1 MNRFIPTIGILWL
14 CAVATAL
21 VSIPATAAVIGV
33 PGDQPTIQA
42 AITAAA
48 PGDTI
53 LIADGTYSGPGNINV
68 DPAGKDVIIQS
79 ENGPGAC
86 IIDCG
91 NTARAF
97 YIHSGESNAFVIDGL
112 RIINGYDSLAGGG
125 IYCRQYSSPII
136 TNCEFIDCVSGDDG
150 GGIYITFHC
159 NPLVSNCLFQNNTA
173 VYGGGLAV
181 GSSSNVTVTGCVF
194 QDNIGTQGGGL
205 RVSGNQ
211 PVSVSGCT
219 FTNNSA
225 SALGGGISVL
235 NNPDFSLENC
245 TFTGN
250 SALDGGAL
258 NMEFVSTAL
267 LNTCTFT
274 ANQATNLGGAV
285 RMLLAGNSATVTHCD
300 FISNSLPQTAT
311 TEGGGMYVSGA
322 QTISDCTFTGNT
334 AYRAGG
340 LRCAGASRVSD
351 CVFQQN
357 ICAEWGG
364 GLYYTNTSSGY
375 DPIVERCD
383 FIDNQGGA
391 GAGMHQVAYSS
402 NPTYIHQCRFS
413 GNQAVYFGGAFYT
426 YSGTSHIT
434 DCVFHNNTVSAGD
447 GGGTYSETGQ
457 VNYYNCLWYQNS
469 ASQYGGAHYSYMGT
483 TELYNCTLTH
493 NTCPDGFGRQI
504 AARFT
509 ASVELYNSLA
519 GSWDAADE
527 LEIYDDDGNGVD
539 AEYCSIRGGWPGTGN
554 ISADPEFATGN
565 CDHGFYYLS
574 DTAAGQGITS
584 PCIDAGSDP
593 VSAISYPMP
602 DAGLLTMDTLVT
614 RTDNVPDSSVVDL
627 GYHYPAC
634 QVPTATPSVTQT
646 PIPTETP
653 TDTPTAVPTETPT
666 ETPTPTMTPTTTPSP
681 SPTPIPPIP
690 STGPFGL
697 VFLLGLVTFFI
708 RFGGRRGRFS
718 RVFRY

>member
-364 GLYYTNTSSGY
+364 GCITPTRPRDTIPSWSAAISLTTRAAPVRECTRLRIPQTPHTFTN
-375 DPIVERCD
+375 
-383 FIDNQGGA
+383 
-391 GAGMHQVAYSS
+391 
-402 NPTYIHQCRFS
+402 
-413 GNQAVYFGGAFYT
+413 
-426 YSGTSHIT
+426 
-434 DCVFHNNTVSAGD
+434 
-447 GGGTYSETGQ
+447 
-457 VNYYNCLWYQNS
+457 
-469 ASQYGGAHYSYMGT
+469 
-483 TELYNCTLTH
+483 
-493 NTCPDGFGRQI
+493 
-504 AARFT
+504 
-509 ASVELYNSLA
+509 A
-519 GSWDAADE
+519 GSVATRP
-527 LEIYDDDGNGVD
+527 Y
-539 AEYCSIRGGWPGTGN
+539 
-554 ISADPEFATGN
+554 ISAVLFTPIAGHLISPTA
-565 CDHGFYYLS
+565 CSTTTRYPPV
-574 DTAAGQGITS
+574 TAAERI
-584 PCIDAGSDP
+584 PRP
-593 VSAISYPMP
+593 V
-602 DAGLLTMDTLVT
+602 
-614 RTDNVPDSSVVDL
+614 R
-627 GYHYPAC
+627 
-634 QVPTATPSVTQT
+634 
-646 PIPTETP
+646 
-653 TDTPTAVPTETPT
+653 
-666 ETPTPTMTPTTTPSP
+666 
-681 SPTPIPPIP
+681 
-690 STGPFGL
+690 
-697 VFLLGLVTFFI
+697 
-708 RFGGRRGRFS
+708 
-718 RVFRY
+718 

>member
-1 MNRFIPTIGILWL
+1 M
-14 CAVATAL
+14 
-21 VSIPATAAVIGV
+21 
-33 PGDQPTIQA
+33 
-42 AITAAA
+42 
-48 PGDTI
+48 
-53 LIADGTYSGPGNINV
+53 
-68 DPAGKDVIIQS
+68 
-79 ENGPGAC
+79 
-86 IIDCG
+86 
-91 NTARAF
+91 
-97 YIHSGESNAFVIDGL
+97 
-112 RIINGYDSLAGGG
+112 
-125 IYCRQYSSPII
+125 
-136 TNCEFIDCVSGDDG
+136 
-150 GGIYITFHC
+150 
-159 NPLVSNCLFQNNTA
+159 
-173 VYGGGLAV
+173 
-181 GSSSNVTVTGCVF
+181 
-194 QDNIGTQGGGL
+194 
-205 RVSGNQ
+205 
-211 PVSVSGCT
+211 
-219 FTNNSA
+219 
-225 SALGGGISVL
+225 
-235 NNPDFSLENC
+235 
-245 TFTGN
+245 
-250 SALDGGAL
+250 
-258 NMEFVSTAL
+258 
-267 LNTCTFT
+267 
-274 ANQATNLGGAV
+274 
-285 RMLLAGNSATVTHCD
+285 
-300 FISNSLPQTAT
+300 
-311 TEGGGMYVSGA
+311 
-322 QTISDCTFTGNT
+322 
-334 AYRAGG
+334 
-340 LRCAGASRVSD
+340 
-351 CVFQQN
+351 
-357 ICAEWGG
+357 
-364 GLYYTNTSSGY
+364 
-375 DPIVERCD
+375 
-383 FIDNQGGA
+383 
-391 GAGMHQVAYSS
+391 
-402 NPTYIHQCRFS
+402 
-413 GNQAVYFGGAFYT
+413 
-426 YSGTSHIT
+426 
-434 DCVFHNNTVSAGD
+434 FHNNTVSAGD